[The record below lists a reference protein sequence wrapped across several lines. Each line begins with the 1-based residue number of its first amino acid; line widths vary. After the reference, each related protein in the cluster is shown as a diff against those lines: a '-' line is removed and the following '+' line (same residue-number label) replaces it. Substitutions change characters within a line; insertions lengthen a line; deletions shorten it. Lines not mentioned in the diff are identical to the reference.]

1 MEQIKGQESLKPYF
15 DGAYGYAFFPTVIKG
30 GVGIGGGGG
39 KGTVYVN
46 NKDGMETKVGETTMF
61 ELSIG
66 FQFGGQSYS
75 EIIFFESE
83 KDFDNFT
90 AGDFE
95 FGADA
100 NVVALTAS
108 ASARLSTLGNQKAAA
123 GVSADEIKVGKVG
136 STYTKGMAVFSIIKA
151 GLMYQA
157 TICGQKYNYRPAP
170 DTQAS
175 ASSASAPV
183 AIKDT

>member
-1 MEQIKGQESLKPYF
+1 MEQIKKQESLKPYF
-15 DGAYGYAFFPTVIKG
+15 DGAYGYAFFPTVIKAG
-30 GVGIGGGGG
+30 MSLGGGGG

-46 NKDGMETKVGETTMF
+46 NKHGTETKVGETTLF
-61 ELSIG
+61 QLSFG
-66 FQFGGQSYS
+66 FQLGGQSYS

-83 KDFDNFT
+83 KDFDNFIS
-90 AGDFE
+90 GEFE

-108 ASARLSTLGNQKAAA
+108 ASARISTLGNQIVQA

-157 TICGQKYNYRPAP
+157 TICGQKYNYRPAL
-170 DTQAS
+170 DAQAS

-183 AIKDT
+183 ALDF